1 MSQVS
6 KYPVR
11 KNVYER
17 IFDIFLETF
26 SKLKS
31 KKEVSDFFDEFLT
44 PTEKIMLAKRLAIN
58 ILLAKDFGYR
68 EISEILRVSSTTI
81 SSVSDKYKYG
91 KTLNK
96 ITQTL
101 INKEGIEDF
110 WLEIADACT
119 AMGMVGT
126 KGTSGWKYLNNK
138 INKKRTRKPF

>member
-1 MSQVS
+1 MAQIS
-6 KYPVR
+6 KYPIS

-26 SKLKS
+26 SKLNS
-31 KKEVSDFFDEFLT
+31 KREVSDFFDEFLT

-58 ILLAKDFGYR
+58 VLLAKGFEYR

-81 SSVSDKYKYG
+81 TSVSDKYKYG
-91 KTLNK
+91 KTINK

-110 WLEIADACT
+110 WLEIAEAFT
-119 AMGMVGT
+119 SMGTVGT
-126 KGTSGWKYLNNK
+126 KGASGWKYLNK
-138 INKKRTRKPF
+138 EIKKKRTSKPF